1 MDFFTALIK
10 FFVNFW
16 TDYVGSYLI
25 DFLLGA
31 L

>member
-1 MDFFTALIK
+1 MEFVTALVK

-16 TDYVGSYLI
+16 TDYVAAYLI
-25 DFLLGA
+25 DFFLGA

>member
-1 MDFFTALIK
+1 MEFIPSLIK

-16 TDYVGSYLI
+16 TDYVAAFVI
-25 DFLLGA
+25 DFFLGA

>member
-1 MDFFTALIK
+1 MDFFAALVK

-16 TDYVGSYLI
+16 TDYLGGYLI